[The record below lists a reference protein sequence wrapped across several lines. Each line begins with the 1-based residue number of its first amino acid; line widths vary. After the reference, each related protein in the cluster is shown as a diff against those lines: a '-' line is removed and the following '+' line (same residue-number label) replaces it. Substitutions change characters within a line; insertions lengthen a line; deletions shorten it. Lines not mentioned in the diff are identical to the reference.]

1 MYKIVLSDGT
11 VIDNLSMN
19 GNNFVS
25 ESKLTEEEFEGKLS
39 SVVIIDPDGNEEHH
53 ENMELVQIVNTDY
66 TDGKWYFVLRE
77 LTEDE
82 LWRAKMQ
89 GDMLYLSMMTDIE
102 L

>member
-1 MYKIVLSDGT
+1 MYKIKLSDGS
-11 VIDNLSMN
+11 VINNLTMN

-25 ESKLTEEEFEGKLS
+25 ETELIEADFTGKLS
-39 SVVIIDPDGNEEHH
+39 PVIITDPDGNEEYH
-53 ENMELVQIVNTDY
+53 ENMELVQVVNTDY
-66 TDGKWYFVLRE
+66 TDGKWYFVLRD